1 MYRIVTR
8 EALRVRRRYAEAAPP
23 VYEQALCADTTEA
36 MDIWRAL
43 AGLSLQLREVTVL
56 FYFDDL
62 KTEEI
67 AGILGVPH
75 ATVRT
80 RLARARDR
88 LRSVLGDV
96 IEPQSEAK
104 EVKQHAC

>member
-1 MYRIVTR
+1 V
-8 EALRVRRRYAEAAPP
+8 
-23 VYEQALCADTTEA
+23 
-36 MDIWRAL
+36 WRAL
-43 AGLSLQLREVTVL
+43 AGLSPRLREVTVL

-80 RLARARDR
+80 RLARARDC
-88 LRSVLGDV
+88 LRSVLGDD
-96 IEPQSEAK
+96 IEPHANAK